1 MKKKTALLP
10 QDERIR
16 RKREGIVIVLA
27 ILLAFMLTSL
37 LVYLIGNQGNTQ
49 FIPQNWLVLV
59 LVNINA
65 ILLLLLIFLVVRNIV
80 KLFFERKKGVLGSKL
95 RTKLVIA
102 FVGLSLVP
110 TLLLFWVSIGFITNT
125 IENWFSFK
133 VESSLE
139 EALKVYPGSKVRKA
153 ITNNESV

>member
-10 QDERIR
+10 QDERVR

-37 LVYLIGNQGNTQ
+37 LVYLIGNQGNIQ

-80 KLFFERKKGVLGSKL
+80 KLFFERRKGILG
-95 RTKLVIA
+95 
-102 FVGLSLVP
+102 
-110 TLLLFWVSIGFITNT
+110 
-125 IENWFSFK
+125 
-133 VESSLE
+133 
-139 EALKVYPGSKVRKA
+139 
-153 ITNNESV
+153 

>member
-1 MKKKTALLP
+1 MKKKTALLS
-10 QDERIR
+10 QDERVR

-37 LVYLIGNQGNTQ
+37 LVYLIGNQGNIQ

-139 EALKVYPGSKVRKA
+139 
-153 ITNNESV
+153 